1 MKLVAKTIKDIKAMV
16 EQAAIQSIHKS
27 SSNVKQI
34 MVKTGQEHI
43 DEDVYGAYDP
53 LLYERTGKLKDA
65 FITTNESNGVS
76 LDNIR
81 EDDGKDV
88 ATVIE
93 TGHGYTYPDSYGYGY
108 GKPRPVMKNTAET
121 LKDGRLTEA
130 VKRDLKADGIKTY

>member
-1 MKLVAKTIKDIKAMV
+1 MAKNIKEIKAMV

-34 MVKTGQEHI
+34 MTKTGQDHVE
-43 DEDVYGAYDP
+43 EDVYGAYSP

-81 EDDGKDV
+81 EDDENDV

-93 TGHGYTYPDSYGYGY
+93 TGQGYTYPDSYGYGY
-108 GKPRPVMKNTAET
+108 GKPRPFLKNTSET
-121 LKDGRLTEA
+121 LKDGRLTA
-130 VKRDLKADGIKTY
+130 ALKKDLQADGIKTD

>member
-1 MKLVAKTIKDIKAMV
+1 MAKTIKDIKAMV
-16 EQAAIQSIHKS
+16 EQAAIQSVHKS
-27 SSNVKQI
+27 SSHVKKI

-53 LLYERTGKLKDA
+53 LLYERTGQVKDS

-76 LDNIR
+76 LDNVR

-93 TGHGYTYPDSYGYGY
+93 TGQGYTYPDSYEYGY
-108 GKPRPVMKNTAET
+108 GKPRPFMKNTAKT

-130 VKRDLKADGIKTY
+130 LKSDLKADGIKTY

>member
-1 MKLVAKTIKDIKAMV
+1 MAKNIKEIKAMV

-27 SSNVKQI
+27 SSNVKKI

-43 DEDVYGAYDP
+43 DEDVYGTYDP
-53 LLYERTGKLKDA
+53 LLYERTGQVKDA

-88 ATVIE
+88 VTVIE
-93 TGHGYTYPDSYGYGY
+93 TGKGYTYPDSYEYGY
-108 GKPRPVMKNTAET
+108 GKPRPFMKNTAET

-130 VKRDLKADGIKTY
+130 LKSDLKADGIKTY

>member
-1 MKLVAKTIKDIKAMV
+1 MMAKNIKEIKVMI
-16 EQAAIQSIHKS
+16 EKAAIQSVHKS
-27 SSNVKQI
+27 SSNVKKI

-53 LLYERTGKLKDA
+53 LLYERTGQVKDA

-93 TGHGYTYPDSYGYGY
+93 TGKGYAYPDSYEYGY
-108 GKPRPVMKNTAET
+108 GKPRPFMKNTAET

-130 VKRDLKADGIKTY
+130 LKSDLKADGIKTY

>member
-1 MKLVAKTIKDIKAMV
+1 MMARNNKEIKVML

-27 SSNVKQI
+27 SSNVKQV
-34 MVKTGQEHI
+34 MTKTGQAHVE
-43 DEDVYGAYDP
+43 EDVYGTYSP

-81 EDDGKDV
+81 EDDGEDV

-93 TGHGYTYPDSYGYGY
+93 TGQGYTYPDSYGYGY
-108 GKPRPVMKNTAET
+108 GKPRPFMKNTSET
-121 LKDGRLTEA
+121 LKDGRLTA
-130 VKRDLKADGIKTY
+130 ALKKDLKADGIKTD

>member
-1 MKLVAKTIKDIKAMV
+1 MAKNIKEIKAMV

-27 SSNVKQI
+27 SSNVKQV
-34 MVKTGQEHI
+34 MTKTGQDHVE
-43 DEDVYGAYDP
+43 EDVYGNYSP

-93 TGHGYTYPDSYGYGY
+93 TGQGYTYPDSYGYGY

-130 VKRDLKADGIKTY
+130 LKRDLKVDGIKIY

>member
-1 MKLVAKTIKDIKAMV
+1 MMARNIKEIKAMI
-16 EQAAIQSIHKS
+16 EKNAIQSIHKS

-34 MVKTGQEHI
+34 MMKTGQEHV
-43 DEDVYGAYDP
+43 DEDVYGAYNP
-53 LLYERTGKLKDA
+53 LLYERTGQIKDA

-93 TGHGYTYPDSYGYGY
+93 TGQGYTYPDSYGYGY
-108 GKPRPVMKNTAET
+108 GKPRPFMKNTAET
-121 LKDGRLTEA
+121 LKDGRLTDA
-130 VKRDLKADGIKTY
+130 LKSDLKADGIKTY

>member
-1 MKLVAKTIKDIKAMV
+1 LKAALTYNNGKNIKEIKLMMEK
-16 EQAAIQSIHKS
+16 AAIKSTHKS
-27 SSNVKQI
+27 SSNVKQV
-34 MVKTGQEHI
+34 MTKTGQDHVE
-43 DEDVYGAYDP
+43 EDVYDTYSP

-93 TGHGYTYPDSYGYGY
+93 TGQGYTYPDTVWIWL
-108 GKPRPVMKNTAET
+108 R
-121 LKDGRLTEA
+121 
-130 VKRDLKADGIKTY
+130 

>member
-1 MKLVAKTIKDIKAMV
+1 MARNIKEIKIMI

-27 SSNVKQI
+27 SSNVKKI
-34 MVKTGQEHI
+34 MVKTGHERI
-43 DEDVYGAYDP
+43 DEDVYGAYNP
-53 LLYERTGKLKDA
+53 LLYERTGQVKDA

-93 TGHGYTYPDSYGYGY
+93 TGQGYTYPDSYGYGY
-108 GKPRPVMKNTAET
+108 GKPRPFMKNTAET
-121 LKDGRLTEA
+121 LKDGRITEA
-130 VKRDLKADGIKTY
+130 LKKDLKTDGIKTN

>member
-1 MKLVAKTIKDIKAMV
+1 MMARNIKEIKTMIEKN
-16 EQAAIQSIHKS
+16 AIQSIHKS

-34 MVKTGQEHI
+34 MMETGQEHV
-43 DEDVYGAYDP
+43 DEDVYGAYNP
-53 LLYERTGKLKDA
+53 LLYERTGQIKDA

-93 TGHGYTYPDSYGYGY
+93 TGKGYTYPDSYGYGY
-108 GKPRPVMKNTAET
+108 GKPRPFMKNTAET

-130 VKRDLKADGIKTY
+130 LKSDLKADGIKTY

>member
-1 MKLVAKTIKDIKAMV
+1 MARNIKEIKTMIEKN
-16 EQAAIQSIHKS
+16 AIQSIHKS
-27 SSNVKQI
+27 SSKVKQI
-34 MVKTGQEHI
+34 MMKTGQEHV
-43 DEDVYGAYDP
+43 DEDVYGAYNP
-53 LLYERTGKLKDA
+53 LLYERTGQIKDA

-93 TGHGYTYPDSYGYGY
+93 TGQGYTYPDSYGYGY
-108 GKPRPVMKNTAET
+108 GKPRPFMKNTAET

-130 VKRDLKADGIKTY
+130 LKRDLKADGIKTY

>member
-1 MKLVAKTIKDIKAMV
+1 MAKTIKDIKAMV

-93 TGHGYTYPDSYGYGY
+93 TGHGYTYADSYGYGY

-130 VKRDLKADGIKTY
+130 VKRDLKADGIKTF

>member
-1 MKLVAKTIKDIKAMV
+1 MARNIKEIKVMI

-27 SSNVKQI
+27 SSNVKQV
-34 MVKTGQEHI
+34 MTKTGQDHVE
-43 DEDVYGAYDP
+43 EDVYGTYSP

-88 ATVIE
+88 TTVIE

-108 GKPRPVMKNTAET
+108 GKPRPFMKNTAES
-121 LKDGRLTEA
+121 LKDGRLTA
-130 VKRDLKADGIKTY
+130 ALKSDLIADGIKTD

>member
-1 MKLVAKTIKDIKAMV
+1 MMARNIKEIKV
-16 EQAAIQSIHKS
+16 KIEQAAIQSIHKA
-27 SSNVKQI
+27 SSNVKQV
-34 MVKTGQEHI
+34 MTKTGQDHVE
-43 DEDVYGAYDP
+43 EDVYGTYSP

-65 FITTNESNGVS
+65 FITTNESKGVS

-130 VKRDLKADGIKTY
+130 LKRDLKADGIKTY

>member
-1 MKLVAKTIKDIKAMV
+1 MAKTIKDIKAMV

>member
-1 MKLVAKTIKDIKAMV
+1 MMAKNINEIKVMIEK
-16 EQAAIQSIHKS
+16 AAIQSIHKS
-27 SSNVKQI
+27 TSNVKQV
-34 MVKTGQEHI
+34 MMETGQDHVE
-43 DEDVYGAYDP
+43 EDVYGAYSP

-93 TGHGYTYPDSYGYGY
+93 IGQGYTYPDSYGYGY
-108 GKPRPVMKNTAET
+108 GKPRPFMKNTSET
-121 LKDGRLTEA
+121 LKDGRLTVA
-130 VKRDLKADGIKTY
+130 LKKDLKADAIKTE

>member
-1 MKLVAKTIKDIKAMV
+1 MAKTIKDIKAMV

-130 VKRDLKADGIKTY
+130 VKRDLKADGIKTF

>member
-1 MKLVAKTIKDIKAMV
+1 MARNIKEIKVMI

-27 SSNVKQI
+27 SSNVKQV
-34 MVKTGQEHI
+34 MTKTGQDHVE
-43 DEDVYGAYDP
+43 EDVYGTYSP

-81 EDDGKDV
+81 EDDGEDV

-93 TGHGYTYPDSYGYGY
+93 TGQGYTYPDSYGYGY
-108 GKPRPVMKNTAET
+108 GKPRPFMKNTSET
-121 LKDGRLTEA
+121 LKDGRLTA
-130 VKRDLKADGIKTY
+130 ALKKDLKADGIKTD

>member
-1 MKLVAKTIKDIKAMV
+1 MV

-93 TGHGYTYPDSYGYGY
+93 TGQGYTYPDSYGYGY
-108 GKPRPVMKNTAET
+108 GKPRPFMKNTAET

-130 VKRDLKADGIKTY
+130 LRSDLKADGIKTY